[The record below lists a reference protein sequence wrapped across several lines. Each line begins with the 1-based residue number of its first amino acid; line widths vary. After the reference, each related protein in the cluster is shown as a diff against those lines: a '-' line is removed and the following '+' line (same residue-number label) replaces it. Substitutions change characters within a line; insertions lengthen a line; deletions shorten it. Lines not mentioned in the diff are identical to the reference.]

1 MTIKVGINGFGRI
14 GRLVLRAAA
23 DNPEIDIVGINDPFI
38 DLDYMV
44 YMTKYDTVHGAF
56 RGEVEARDSKL
67 VVNGKEIA
75 VYAIMDAC
83 DIPWHACGAEYI
95 VESTGI
101 NTTTEK
107 SSQHLPPMRR
117 CS

>member
-44 YMTKYDTVHGAF
+44 YMTKYDKIGRASCRERV
-56 RGEVEARDSKL
+56 
-67 VVNGKEIA
+67 
-75 VYAIMDAC
+75 
-83 DIPWHACGAEYI
+83 
-95 VESTGI
+95 
-101 NTTTEK
+101 
-107 SSQHLPPMRR
+107 
-117 CS
+117 